1 MSDTGVTYT
10 AAMSLTTGFD
20 IGFAVSVGV
29 AGLALTGAAIRF
41 LGRSTLIL
49 LSLLVLGGA
58 AGGWIAFA
66 LRHGHPRDLA
76 LAAGGITGSAL
87 ACGASLVVAWALARA
102 ADTEAY
108 VTAAQSRLQALVDNE
123 AADRAAEL
131 ERTLARARADSIS
144 LFAEEERRI
153 SEERRVAFGVRE
165 RELVTSLTNALTE
178 TQSQVSQ
185 RLADWRKDIDRAA
198 DSTKERLAELA
209 ERQKQLLADARA
221 RLEADAEH
229 LAAESE
235 AQREGVTRL
244 RAELD
249 KALEEL
255 LTSARTEVEGEAAER
270 RRALHEL
277 EERMR
282 RREKELMERIERE
295 EAEAAQRIR
304 TSFEDVQRRQVE
316 QLARTVE
323 RATATYADEG
333 TQQFAALVKSSRE
346 DAARRLA
353 RELDRAVETFA
364 REAEVVLA
372 ERLAHVGDAGA
383 QRLERKLADAAKSLE
398 RQRDEWMSSLDGRIG
413 ELEQDV
419 RRRLDELGADA
430 DAQRAVLEARL
441 QELLRRI
448 DATAAVHTP

>member
-1 MSDTGVTYT
+1 
-10 AAMSLTTGFD
+10 MSLTTGFD
-20 IGFAVSVGV
+20 IGLAVAIGV
-29 AGLALTGAAIRF
+29 AALALAGAALRLF
-41 LGRSTLIL
+41 GRVVLVL

-58 AGGWIAFA
+58 AGGWAMFA
-66 LRHGHPRDLA
+66 LRHSHPRELA
-76 LAAGGITGSAL
+76 LAAGGLTGAAL

-102 ADTEAY
+102 TDTEAH
-108 VTAAQSRLQALVDNE
+108 VAAAQKRLQEIVDQE
-123 AADRAAEL
+123 AADRAEEL
-131 ERTLARARADSIS
+131 ERTLARARADSVS
-144 LFAEEERRI
+144 LLADEERRI
-153 SEERRVAFGVRE
+153 AEERRTAFGDRE
-165 RELVTSLTNALTE
+165 RELIASMTVALTE
-178 TQSQVSQ
+178 TQAQVSQ
-185 RLADWRKDIDRAA
+185 RLADWKRDLDRAA
-198 DSTKERLAELA
+198 DATKERLAELA
-209 ERQKQLLADARA
+209 ERQKLLLEDAGA
-221 RLEADAEH
+221 RLQADGER

-235 AQREGVTRL
+235 AQREAVTRL
-244 RAELD
+244 RADLD
-249 KALEEL
+249 KSLEDLL
-255 LTSARTEVEGEAAER
+255 LTARSEVEGEAAER

-295 EAEAAQRIR
+295 EVEATQRIR
-304 TSFEDVQRRQVE
+304 SGFEDVQRRQIE
-316 QLARTVE
+316 QVARTVE
-323 RATATYADEG
+323 RATSAYADEA

-398 RQRDEWMSSLDGRIG
+398 RQRDEWMSGLDGRIG

-419 RRRLDELGADA
+419 RRRLEELGSDA
-430 DAQRAVLEARL
+430 DAERAVLDARL

-448 DATAAVHTP
+448 DATAAVQSP

>member
-1 MSDTGVTYT
+1 
-10 AAMSLTTGFD
+10 MSLTTGFD
-20 IGFAVSVGV
+20 IGLAVAIGV
-29 AGLALTGAAIRF
+29 AALALAGAALRLF
-41 LGRSTLIL
+41 GRVVLVL

-58 AGGWIAFA
+58 AGGWAMFA
-66 LRHGHPRDLA
+66 LRHSHPRELA
-76 LAAGGITGSAL
+76 LAAGGLTGAAL

-102 ADTEAY
+102 TDTEAH
-108 VTAAQSRLQALVDNE
+108 VAAAQKRLQEVVDQE
-123 AADRAAEL
+123 SADRTEEL

-144 LFAEEERRI
+144 LLAEEERRI
-153 SEERRVAFGVRE
+153 AEERRTAFGDRE
-165 RELVTSLTNALTE
+165 RELIASMTGALTE
-178 TQSQVSQ
+178 TQAQVSQ
-185 RLADWRKDIDRAA
+185 RLADWKRDLDRAA

-209 ERQKQLLADARA
+209 ERQKLLLVDAGA
-221 RLEADAEH
+221 RLQTDGER
-229 LAAESE
+229 LSAESE
-235 AQREGVTRL
+235 AQREALTRL
-244 RAELD
+244 RADLD
-249 KALEEL
+249 KSLEDL
-255 LTSARTEVEGEAAER
+255 LLGARSEVEAEAAER

-295 EAEAAQRIR
+295 EVEAAQRIR
-304 TSFEDVQRRQVE
+304 SGFEDVQRRQIE
-316 QLARTVE
+316 QVARTVE
-323 RATATYADEG
+323 RATAAYADEA

-398 RQRDEWMSSLDGRIG
+398 RQRDEWMSGLDGRIG

-419 RRRLDELGADA
+419 RRRLEELGADA
-430 DAQRAVLEARL
+430 DAERAVLDARL

-448 DATAAVHTP
+448 DATAAVQSP

>member
-1 MSDTGVTYT
+1 
-10 AAMSLTTGFD
+10 MSLTTGFD
-20 IGFAVSVGV
+20 IGFAISVGL
-29 AGLALTGAAIRF
+29 AALALAGAALRR
-41 LGRSTLIL
+41 LGRTA
-49 LSLLVLGGA
+49 LVLLGALVLAGA
-58 AGGWIAFA
+58 AGGWVAFA
-66 LRHGHPRDLA
+66 LRHDHPRDLA

-87 ACGASLVVAWALARA
+87 ACGASLLVAWALAQA
-102 ADTEAY
+102 ADTEAH
-108 VTAAQSRLQALVDNE
+108 VVAAQERLRALVDKE

-131 ERTLARARADSIS
+131 ERTLARARADSVS
-144 LFAEEERRI
+144 LLADEERRI
-153 SEERRVAFGVRE
+153 SEERRVAFVERE
-165 RELVTSLTNALTE
+165 RELATSLTNALTE
-178 TQSQVSQ
+178 TQAQVSQ
-185 RLADWRKDIDRAA
+185 RLVDWKKDLDRAA
-198 DSTKERLAELA
+198 DSTKVRLAELA
-209 ERQKQLLADARA
+209 ERQKQLLADAGA
-221 RLEADAEH
+221 RLDADAER

-235 AQREGVTRL
+235 AQRDALTRL

-249 KALEEL
+249 KSLEDVVAA
-255 LTSARTEVEGEAAER
+255 ARAEVEGEAAER

-295 EAEAAQRIR
+295 EVEASQRIH
-304 TSFEDVQRRQVE
+304 SGFEDVQRRQIE
-316 QLARTVE
+316 SLARSVE

-383 QRLERKLADAAKSLE
+383 QRLERKLAEAAKSLE
-398 RQRDEWMSSLDGRIG
+398 RQRDEWMSGLDGRIG
-413 ELEQDV
+413 ELEHDV

-441 QELLRRI
+441 QDLLRRI
-448 DATAAVHTP
+448 DATAAAHSP

>member
-1 MSDTGVTYT
+1 
-10 AAMSLTTGFD
+10 MSLTTGFD
-20 IGFAVSVGV
+20 IGFAVSVGI
-29 AGLALTGAAIRF
+29 AGLALAGAALRF
-41 LGRSTLIL
+41 LGRIALVL
-49 LSLLVLGGA
+49 LGLLVLGGA
-58 AGGWIAFA
+58 VGGWVVFA
-66 LRHGHPRDLA
+66 LRHSHPRDLA
-76 LAAGGITGSAL
+76 LAAGGITAGAL
-87 ACGASLVVAWALARA
+87 ACGASLVVAWALGRA
-102 ADTEAY
+102 ADTEAH
-108 VTAAQSRLQALVDNE
+108 VAAAQERLQALVDKE

-144 LFAEEERRI
+144 LLAEEERRI
-153 SEERRVAFGVRE
+153 SEERRVAFGERE
-165 RELVTSLTNALTE
+165 RELAASLTNALTE

-185 RLADWRKDIDRAA
+185 RLADWKKDLDRAA

-209 ERQKQLLADARA
+209 ERQKQLLAEAGA
-221 RLEADAEH
+221 RLDADGER

-235 AQREGVTRL
+235 AQREGLTRL

-249 KALEEL
+249 KSLEDL
-255 LTSARTEVEGEAAER
+255 LAAARAEVEGEAAER

-295 EAEAAQRIR
+295 EVEAAQRIR
-304 TSFEDVQRRQVE
+304 TGFEDVQRRQIE

-346 DAARRLA
+346 DATRRRA
-353 RELDRAVETFA
+353 RELDRAFETFA

-383 QRLERKLADAAKSLE
+383 QRLERKLAEAANSLE
-398 RQRDEWMSSLDGRIG
+398 RQRDEWMSGLDSRIG
-413 ELEQDV
+413 DLEQDV

-448 DATAAVHTP
+448 EATAAVHSP

>member
-1 MSDTGVTYT
+1 MSI
-10 AAMSLTTGFD
+10 TTGFD
-20 IGFAVSVGV
+20 IGFAVAIGV
-29 AGLALTGAAIRF
+29 AALALAGAALRLF
-41 LGRSTLIL
+41 GRVVLVL

-58 AGGWIAFA
+58 AGGWVMFA
-66 LRHGHPRDLA
+66 LRHNHPRELA
-76 LAAGGITGSAL
+76 VASGGLTGAAL

-102 ADTEAY
+102 ADTEAH
-108 VTAAQSRLQALVDNE
+108 VTAAQERLHAVVDQE
-123 AADRAAEL
+123 AADRAEEL

-144 LFAEEERRI
+144 LLAEEERRI
-153 SEERRVAFGVRE
+153 AEERRTAFGDRE
-165 RELVTSLTNALTE
+165 RELIASMTGALTE
-178 TQSQVSQ
+178 TQAQVSQ
-185 RLADWRKDIDRAA
+185 RLADWKRDLDRAA

-209 ERQKQLLADARA
+209 ERQKLLLEDAGA
-221 RLEADAEH
+221 RLQTDGER

-235 AQREGVTRL
+235 AQREALARL
-244 RAELD
+244 RADLD
-249 KALEEL
+249 KSLEDL
-255 LTSARTEVEGEAAER
+255 LLGARAEVEGEAAER

-295 EAEAAQRIR
+295 EVEAAQRIR
-304 TSFEDVQRRQVE
+304 SGFEDVQRRQIE
-316 QLARTVE
+316 QVARTVE
-323 RATATYADEG
+323 RATAAYADEA

-398 RQRDEWMSSLDGRIG
+398 RQRDEWMSGLDGRIG

-419 RRRLDELGADA
+419 RRRLEDLGADA
-430 DAQRAVLEARL
+430 DAERAILDARL

-448 DATAAVHTP
+448 DATAAVQSP